1 MKTIEKYSL
10 AFLSFMVLN
19 ISCSHKDENKHD
31 LILFKNDS
39 DKTIYLKSSVDY
51 PDTMIHFS
59 NPVLAGN
66 SYKVAPNTIGDP
78 LRLTDTYEELFR
90 QIDTLMVFVF
100 DSQTLENV
108 PWETVINNYII
119 LKRYDLSYLDLNTI
133 NWTII
138 YP

>member
-10 AFLSFMVLN
+10 AFLSFIVLN
-19 ISCSHKDENKHD
+19 ISCCHKDENKHD

-39 DKTIYLKSSVDY
+39 NKTIFLKSSADY

-59 NPVLAGN
+59 NPALAGN
-66 SYKVAPNTIGDP
+66 SNKVAPNSIGDP
-78 LRLTDTYEELFR
+78 LRLRDTYEELFR

-108 PWETVINNYII
+108 P
-119 LKRYDLSYLDLNTI
+119 
-133 NWTII
+133 
-138 YP
+138 